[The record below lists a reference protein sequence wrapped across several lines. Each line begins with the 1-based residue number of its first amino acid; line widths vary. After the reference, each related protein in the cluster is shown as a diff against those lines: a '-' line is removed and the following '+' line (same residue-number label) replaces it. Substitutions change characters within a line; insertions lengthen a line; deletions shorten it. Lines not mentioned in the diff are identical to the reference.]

1 VHEHLVPVLYFL
13 QVHLLYA
20 TLVALG
26 AWALTS
32 LRGASVTAKFW
43 ICTAASLN
51 FVVPLGGFI
60 DRFGAQEL
68 PGAQQLAPIAALDL
82 ALARH
87 PSVAALL
94 GALWVAGALLML
106 LRLLVRISRERRTN
120 GGHRSRDAP
129 AFRVQGVPV
138 HFTAGCQG
146 PAVEGILR
154 SHICLPVG
162 IQHLLSERELHA
174 VLLHEVTHA
183 RRRDNLLR
191 LIHELAQC
199 LLWFHPLLWLT
210 GSRLALYRELSCDAS
225 VLKGSSGSLLVSALA
240 KLTSPENGLVL
251 SSAATSFVAH
261 RLDRLL
267 APATAEANRRLNAAL
282 VAAFAT
288 LLCAAVFLTV
298 ANTACCLVPV
308 P

>member
-1 VHEHLVPVLYFL
+1 VREHLAPILYFL

-32 LRGASVTAKFW
+32 LRGASATAKFW
-43 ICTAASLN
+43 ICTGASLN
-51 FVVPLGGFI
+51 FVVPLGGFV

-68 PGAQQLAPIAALDL
+68 PGAQQLAPVAAFDL

-94 GALWVAGALLML
+94 SALWAAGALLML
-106 LRLLVRISRERRTN
+106 LRLLARISRERRTN
-120 GGHRSRDAP
+120 SGQPSRQAP

-138 HFTAGCQG
+138 HFTPGCEG
-146 PAVEGILR
+146 PAVEGMLR
-154 SHICLPVG
+154 SHICLPLG
-162 IQHLLSERELHA
+162 IRHLLSERELHA

-183 RRRDNLLR
+183 KRRDNLLR

-225 VLKGSSGSLLVSALA
+225 VLRDSSGSLLVSALA
-240 KLTSPENGLVL
+240 KLTSPENSLVL
-251 SSAATSFVAH
+251 SSAATSLVAH
-261 RLDRLL
+261 RLDQLR
-267 APATAEANRRLNAAL
+267 APATADASRRLNAVL
-282 VAAFAT
+282 LAAFAT
-288 LLCAAVFLTV
+288 LLFAGVFLTV

>member
-1 VHEHLVPVLYFL
+1 MREHLAPILYFL

-32 LRGASVTAKFW
+32 LRSASVTAKFW
-43 ICTAASLN
+43 ICAAASLN

-68 PGAQQLAPIAALDL
+68 PGAQQLAPLAALDL

-87 PSVAALL
+87 LSIVALL
-94 GALWVAGALLML
+94 SALWVAGTLLML
-106 LRLLVRISRERRTN
+106 LRLLVRISCERRTN
-120 GGHRSRDAP
+120 AGQRSRDAP
-129 AFRVQGVPV
+129 AFHVQGVPV
-138 HFTAGCQG
+138 HFAADCQG
-146 PAVEGILR
+146 PAVEGMLR
-154 SHICLPVG
+154 SHICLPPG
-162 IQHLLSERELHA
+162 IQQLLSERELHA

-210 GSRLALYRELSCDAS
+210 GSRLELYGELSCDAA
-225 VLKGSSGSLLVSALA
+225 VLKSSSGSLLVTVLA

-251 SSAATSFVAH
+251 RSAATSRLAQ
-261 RLDRLL
+261 RLDLLL
-267 APATAEANRRLNAAL
+267 APATPEATRRLNAA
-282 VAAFAT
+282 VGAAFAT
-288 LLCAAVFLTV
+288 LLFAGVFLTV
-298 ANTACCLVPV
+298 VNTACCLVPV

>member
-1 VHEHLVPVLYFL
+1 VNEHLVPTLYFL

-32 LRGASVTAKFW
+32 LRGASVTTKLW
-43 ICTAASLN
+43 IWTAASLN
-51 FVVPLGGFI
+51 FLVPLGGFI

-68 PGAQQLAPIAALDL
+68 PGAQQLAPLAALDL
-82 ALARH
+82 ALVRH
-87 PSVAALL
+87 PSAAALL
-94 GALWVAGALLML
+94 SALWVTGTFLML
-106 LRLLVRISRERRTN
+106 LRLLVRISREQRTN
-120 GGHRSRDAP
+120 RGKGSRDAP
-129 AFRVQGVPV
+129 DFRVQGVPV

-146 PAVEGILR
+146 PAVYGLLR

-162 IQHLLSERELHA
+162 IQRLLTESELHA

-225 VLKGSSGSLLVSALA
+225 VLTGSSGSLLVSALA
-240 KLTSPENGLVL
+240 KLASAENSLML
-251 SSAATSFVAH
+251 SSAATSLVAH

-267 APATAEANRRLNAAL
+267 APATAEANRRLNAASL
-282 VAAFAT
+282 GAFAT
-288 LLCAAVFLTV
+288 LLFAGVFLTV